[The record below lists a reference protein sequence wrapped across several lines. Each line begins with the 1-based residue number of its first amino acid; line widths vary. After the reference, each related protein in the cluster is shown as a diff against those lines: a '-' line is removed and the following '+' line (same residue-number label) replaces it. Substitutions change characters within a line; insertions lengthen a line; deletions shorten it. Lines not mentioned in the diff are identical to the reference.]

1 MPGVPQA
8 PKLEIT
14 AIFIHICIQIPL
26 PIDSSTKNVHI
37 LYSVSVSTI
46 INIRQCLSMFQC
58 EIILALPTCM
68 SKPLIPPQSNP
79 LVVFLQYQQ
88 CICFT
93 DLIIPQRQSITF
105 YHRKML
111 WSRSF
116 SSTHFSL

>member
-1 MPGVPQA
+1 MPEVAQA

-14 AIFIHICIQIPL
+14 AIFIHICIQTL
-26 PIDSSTKNVHI
+26 VSIDSSTKNVQI

-46 INIRQCLSMFQC
+46 INIRQCLIMFQC
-58 EIILALPTCM
+58 EIILELPACM

-79 LVVFLQYQQ
+79 LVVFLQYQE

-93 DLIIPQRQSITF
+93 DLIISQRQSIAF
-105 YHRKML
+105 YHLKML

-116 SSTHFSL
+116 SSTHFPL